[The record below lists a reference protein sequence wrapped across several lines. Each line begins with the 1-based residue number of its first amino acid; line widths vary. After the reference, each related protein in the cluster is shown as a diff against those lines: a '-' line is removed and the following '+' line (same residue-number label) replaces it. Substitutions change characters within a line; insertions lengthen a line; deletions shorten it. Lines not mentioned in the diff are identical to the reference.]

1 MILDPRLAGDV
12 YAHQMVAHLAEE
24 LAQCLYEEAA
34 KDNDWYQ
41 ANPDRSL
48 FVKVWAP
55 KMIPEARSQL
65 TNMLSR
71 NDVPD
76 DHKELIFDAL
86 KADREIP
93 RGGVAVEH

>member
-1 MILDPRLAGDV
+1 VIIDPRMEGTV
-12 YAHQMVAHLAEE
+12 YAHAMVAHLAEE
-24 LAQCLYEEAA
+24 LAQALYEEAA
-34 KDNDWYQ
+34 KDNDWFQ
-41 ANPDRSL
+41 ANPDRNI

-65 TNMLSR
+65 TDMLSR
-71 NDVPD
+71 NDVPE

-93 RGGVAVEH
+93 RSGVAVEH